1 MNRLVPLLLAAL
13 TVGACAD
20 PVAPA
25 GGRLAPGEPSRIV
38 NGTPDAANAWPAVG
52 ALLYDWNG
60 DGTFAATERFCTGTL
75 ISPTIVLTAAHCVAE
90 LQSPVA
96 GRLAV
101 SFDTDLTAG
110 TSRIVADGYSADARF
125 PVKSVTGNALVYA
138 YDQAVVFLP
147 EGATAGITP
156 MRLPTAAILD
166 QMRAASALGGAMFIN
181 VGYGRDASL
190 TGPPEFYRK
199 FLRQTSRSPF
209 QALTQAALMLLMS
222 QNATGEGGI
231 CVGDSGGPTFLD
243 RDGYR
248 DVVMATKVS
257 ADNACRATNGNHRL
271 DTPEARSFLG
281 QFVVLP

>member
-1 MNRLVPLLLAAL
+1 MNRVVPLLLAAL

-25 GGRLAPGEPSRIV
+25 GSRLAPGEPARII
-38 NGTPDAANAWPAVG
+38 NGSPDAANAWPAVG
-52 ALLYDWNG
+52 ALMYDWNG
-60 DGTFAATERFCTGTL
+60 DGTFAASERFCTGTL
-75 ISPTIVLTAAHCVAE
+75 ISPTIFLTAAHCMVGIP
-90 LQSPVA
+90 SPLH

-101 SFDTDLTAG
+101 SFETDLTAG

-125 PVKSVTGNALVYA
+125 PVKSVTGNAVVFA

-156 MRLPTAAILD
+156 MRLPTAALLD
-166 QMRAASALGGAMFIN
+166 QLRRDGALANATFIN

-190 TGPPEFYRK
+190 TGPPAFYANYIR
-199 FLRQTSRSPF
+199 RTSRSPF
-209 QALTQAALMLLMS
+209 QALTQPALMLLMS

-231 CVGDSGGPTFLD
+231 CAGDSGGPTFLD

-271 DTPEARSFLG
+271 DTPEARSYLAQFLA
-281 QFVVLP
+281 LP